1 MTWHIDRYDK
11 LTQFGICIH
20 VCIDGYS
27 RNLIW
32 LEAFH
37 TNKNPKVIL
46 GYYLNAVAK
55 LGGCPRRVRADM
67 GTENGD
73 VAQIQM
79 FLRRNV
85 DDIFSGLKSF
95 LYGASTSNQRIEA
108 WWGYL
113 RKHCMQYWMDIFHT
127 LTENGDFCGDI
138 LDKNL
143 VRFCFMRLVQVTT
156 LFALLSALAKNRGG
170 GGLSP
175 AVDVSFCSCARC

>member
-1 MTWHIDRYDK
+1 MDGYDK

-20 VCIDGYS
+20 GCIDGYS

-67 GTENGD
+67 GTKNGD

-79 FLRRNV
+79 FLRRN
-85 DDIFSGLKSF
+85 DDEIFSGPKSF
-95 LYGASTSNQRIEA
+95 LYGASTRNQRIEA

-127 LTENGDFCGDI
+127 LTAE
-138 LDKNL
+138 
-143 VRFCFMRLVQVTT
+143 
-156 LFALLSALAKNRGG
+156 NRGG